1 MLNIESKIRLNNGVE
16 IPRLG
21 LGVFRAPEG
30 GTTRD
35 AVKAALKLGYRHID
49 TAKVYGNEHDVG
61 RGIRESGI
69 PRDQIWVTTK
79 LWNSDQGY
87 QSTLQ
92 ACDES
97 LQKLGLDYLDLYLV
111 HWPVPGAR
119 LESWRAMETLL
130 AQGKCRTIGVSN
142 FMVRHIEEL
151 LKHCKVVPAI
161 NQIELTPYNYL
172 FRKAV
177 VDICQANQIQMEAYS
192 PLTKGLRLGDPKLV
206 KIAEKYGKSTAQIL
220 IRWVVQQNTIVIPK
234 SIKADRI
241 QANAEI
247 FDFEISAADMALLE
261 TFNENL
267 VTGWDPTNQI

>member
-16 IPRLG
+16 IPRIG

-172 FRKAV
+172 FRKPV

-220 IRWVVQQNTIVIPK
+220 IRWVVQQNTVVIPK

-247 FDFEISAADMALLE
+247 FDFEISTADMALLE